1 MDYNVKCTNSFLF
14 LPKKSDK
21 HTERDGITM
30 LRITALMDNK
40 PSENKALIAEHGLSL
55 LARYGEKR
63 ILFDCGSGAN
73 TLANAHRL
81 GIDLK
86 NLDAVVLSHSHYD
99 HAAGFR
105 DLTEAGLG
113 SPLLC
118 TGAHFF
124 EPKFAVSGVCC
135 TDLSAGFD
143 RAFMESH
150 SIRQQEVADV
160 YTPFPGVHLIAGFPR
175 VHDFEKI
182 PERFLRRSETG
193 FIPDDFA
200 DEICMALDVE
210 GGLAV
215 LVGCSHPGILNMMT
229 HVRQVL
235 GKPIRAVFGGT
246 HLVEADG
253 HRIDLTIHSLQDM
266 GLEILGL
273 SHCSGD
279 AADCA
284 ICADPSVQGCHLRV
298 GDNIFFD

>member
-1 MDYNVKCTNSFLF
+1 MVNIQYSFRF
-14 LPKKSDK
+14 LSKETGHSVQKGG
-21 HTERDGITM
+21 TIM

-55 LARYGEKR
+55 LAQYRDLR

-113 SPLLC
+113 SSLLC
-118 TGAHFF
+118 TGGHFF
-124 EPKFAVSGVCC
+124 EPKFAVSGPCC

-143 RAFMESH
+143 RVFLESH
-150 SIRQQEVADV
+150 GIRRKEVTDV
-160 YTPFPGVHLIAGFPR
+160 CTLFPGVHLISNFPR
-175 VHDFEKI
+175 VHNFENI
-182 PERFLRRSETG
+182 PARFIRRTDTG
-193 FIPDDFA
+193 FIPDDFS
-200 DEICMALDVE
+200 DEICMAMEVE

-215 LVGCSHPGILNMMT
+215 LVGCSHPGILNMMA

-235 GKPIRAVFGGT
+235 GQPIRAVFGGT

-253 HRIDLTIHSLQDM
+253 RRIDLTIRALQDM

-284 ICADPSVQGCHLRV
+284 ICANPGVQGCHLRV